1 MSRHPAWLVV
11 ILLVTGALITFLAE
25 KLPGEGGHTP
35 LHGFGID
42 IGPREILSV
51 IIAALGSLSFGAVL
65 GPEAPLMA
73 IGTALGALAFRDPS
87 KPIRQVMMIV
97 GAMAAIGA
105 IFGNPLVTCV
115 LMLEFAMLAGARM
128 ATPLVLM
135 PALAG
140 MAASY
145 VLQVGVEQWSGLGEA
160 QLAVPD
166 LAPYPEVQF
175 ADLAVSVPL
184 AILVAVATM
193 AARLGALRV
202 AALAAR
208 SRLGTMVGGAVV
220 VALAAIA
227 VDAITGGGLE
237 LVLFSGQSAMP
248 DYLALTSLGT
258 ALVVLAGQVRRVHRV
273 AGQWFP
279 RRPDLPGRG
288 HRRDPGHQRHP
299 ARRGDVHVRTGGR
312 RHRGRHRSLHADA
325 IHRPAAGRDADLSGR
340 WGDDHHGHHR
350 HDRGPGHAPGR

>member
-1 MSRHPAWLVV
+1 MSRPRSWLVV

-42 IGPREILSV
+42 IGPREIVSV

-145 VLQVGVEQWSGLGEA
+145 VLQVGRR
-160 QLAVPD
+160 AVVRPGRG
-166 LAPYPEVQF
+166 
-175 ADLAVSVPL
+175 
-184 AILVAVATM
+184 T
-193 AARLGALRV
+193 ARGAGPGALPRGPV
-202 AALAAR
+202 RRPRGVGPPGDPRGSRGHGCPTRGASRGRAGCALATGHHGGWRRRGGAGCDRRRRHHRRWTRTGALLRAVGDAGLPGPHLPRDRPGRARSASSSGTPRRWAVVSAAAR
-208 SRLGTMVGGAVV
+208 SSRPWP
-220 VALAAIA
+220 
-227 VDAITGGGLE
+227 
-237 LVLFSGQSAMP
+237 SA
-248 DYLALTSLGT
+248 
-258 ALVVLAGQVRRVHRV
+258 
-273 AGQWFP
+273 
-279 RRPDLPGRG
+279 
-288 HRRDPGHQRHP
+288 
-299 ARRGDVHVRTGGR
+299 
-312 RHRGRHRSLHADA
+312 
-325 IHRPAAGRDADLSGR
+325 
-340 WGDDHHGHHR
+340 
-350 HDRGPGHAPGR
+350 